1 MRRVLRLHAIQY
13 GRVLQVPVARVTVR
27 GWPRGGPQATW
38 GVLLLL
44 VALVAARGWPRG
56 GPQAAWGVLLSS
68 ARMRRWARGRRRWAL
83 GQALALRPQL
93 GNAVGRVSR
102 ASWPGWMPFWQV
114 F

>member
-1 MRRVLRLHAIQY
+1 VRRVLRLHAIQY

-68 ARMRRWARGRRRWAL
+68 APVCG
-83 GQALALRPQL
+83 
-93 GNAVGRVSR
+93 VGRGGAGGGLWDR
-102 ASWPGWMPFWQV
+102 PWLCARSWGMLWGG
-114 F
+114 